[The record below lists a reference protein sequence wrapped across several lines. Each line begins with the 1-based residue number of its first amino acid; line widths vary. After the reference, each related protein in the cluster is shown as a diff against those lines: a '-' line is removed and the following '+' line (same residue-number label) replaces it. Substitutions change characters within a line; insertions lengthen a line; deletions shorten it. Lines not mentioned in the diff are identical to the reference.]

1 MAYVALYRQW
11 RPQNFETLVGQ
22 QPVKQALTNALSSGR
37 IAHAYLFA
45 GPRGTG
51 KTSTARI
58 LAKALNCKHGPTPNP
73 CGVCDNCRRIAEGSS
88 MDVFEIDA
96 ASNRGIDEIKTLRD
110 QLAFTPVDCRYKVY
124 IIDEVHMLTTE
135 AFNALLKTL
144 EEPPSHVI
152 FILATTDPHKIPAT
166 IHSRCQRFDFRRVTV
181 DEIAQH
187 LAMVAQGSGLD
198 AEEEALRLIAI
209 QSEGGMRDALS
220 LLDQCGVMAK
230 KITAATVRE
239 VLGIVGREALRD
251 LVRAIGKQ
259 DVPSALAQLS
269 ALLEQGKDVRQI
281 LAELVEY
288 LRALLLFKA
297 VPQYNEVYLTDTAV
311 SLGELAALYSTD
323 RIMASEER
331 LHAALQELR
340 GTMRPRI
347 TAELC
352 LLDLCR
358 REGSALASLT
368 ARVESLERQLAA
380 GAAAPAYGSV
390 QATAYNAASQAVAAP
405 SQQQAV
411 LTSAPQQ
418 VLPTPTTQP
427 KPIPQH
433 LLYSGPEEQF
443 VEPDEGVPSAEELAQ
458 LSATPPA
465 AMQSAQPRGSAP
477 AATQRAAAPKQAA
490 PVTPEVVAPQSPAVA
505 TPKTAAPKA
514 TAAQVAGS
522 GEPAPAASSATNAT
536 IEEFGGDYAAGE
548 DFWQQTLELVRSE
561 KKMSMHSCAKSGRVY
576 SFANDLL
583 VVAFKSAFQ
592 SQRMQKPDFREY
604 FEGVLLRVAR
614 RPIRLQCEAE
624 AELKKRSGGAKPKA
638 AAPQVQPVAEP
649 KAQPIEPGE
658 LPENLQRA
666 MNALGGT
673 ITKVN

>member
-1 MAYVALYRQW
+1 MAYVALYRRW
-11 RPQNFETLVGQ
+11 RPQNFDTLVGQ
-22 QPVKQALTNALSSGR
+22 QPVKQALTNALTSGR

-58 LAKALNCKHGPTPNP
+58 LAKALNCDHGPTPNP
-73 CGVCDNCRRIAEGSS
+73 CGECDNCRRIAEGSS

-96 ASNRGIDEIKTLRD
+96 ASNRGIDEIKALRD

-181 DEIAQH
+181 EEIVQH
-187 LAMVAQGSGLD
+187 LAMVAQGSGLEAD
-198 AEEEALRLIAI
+198 EDALRLIAI

-230 KITAATVRE
+230 KITAVTVRE
-239 VLGIVGREALRD
+239 VLGIVGREALRA
-251 LVRAIGKQ
+251 LVEAIGRQ
-259 DVPSALAQLS
+259 DVPLALSQLA

-281 LAELVEY
+281 VTELIEY

-297 VPQYNEVYLTDTAV
+297 VPQYNEVYLTDTA
-311 SLGELAALYSTD
+311 SNLESLAALYTSD

-331 LHAALQELR
+331 LHAALVELR

-368 ARVESLERQLAA
+368 ARVESLERQLAS
-380 GAAAPAYGSV
+380 GAAAA
-390 QATAYNAASQAVAAP
+390 QAVP
-405 SQQQAV
+405 QAKAV
-411 LTSAPQQ
+411 P
-418 VLPTPTTQP
+418 P
-427 KPIPQH
+427 H
-433 LLYSGPEEQF
+433 LLYTGPEEQF
-443 VEPDEGVPSAEELAQ
+443 QEPDEGIPSPDELAQ
-458 LSATPPA
+458 LSATPVVAATATAAPTTVNAKPA
-465 AMQSAQPRGSAP
+465 VSSHAMAAP
-477 AATQRAAAPKQAA
+477 AAVTPKSAVSSPATAAPTTVTAKPAVSSPAMAA
-490 PVTPEVVAPQSPAVA
+490 PVSSASTPAS
-505 TPKTAAPKA
+505 AAP
-514 TAAQVAGS
+514 
-522 GEPAPAASSATNAT
+522 

-561 KKMSMHSCAKSGRVY
+561 KKMSMYSCAKGGRVY
-576 SFANDLL
+576 SFANDML

-592 SQRMQKPDFREY
+592 SQRMTKSDFREY

-624 AELKKRSGGAKPKA
+624 SELKKRAGGAAKPKA
-638 AAPQVQPVAEP
+638 ATAQAASEPVA
-649 KAQPIEPGE
+649 QPLAPNE

-666 MNALGGT
+666 MHAFGGT